1 MKQRKL
7 SNWLFWW
14 ITTPVLI
21 FLIASFALSSLIIKK
36 SIDAWFRPVVKS
48 AIEEAESIA
57 LSYSLEKEN
66 NLKNVLKSLKIAISK
81 NFQGEH
87 SQLLFK
93 FKLKKFMEDF
103 LNACNLQE
111 IIISTRHGEYVAKI
125 TENEK
130 TQSVK
135 FPSWIFQFLEDTPNV
150 FAIGNNL
157 YGIIKLKSEPE
168 DLFLIIVKP
177 LDKKL
182 RRKIQET
189 KKATDFYKK
198 SLLEQAGTAK
208 RFLLISLSTLFLC
221 ILIILL
227 ISIKLSRRI
236 TIPISRL
243 VKNAEQISKGE
254 SANFDL
260 KYGIFEIKFL
270 GKTMNNMIL
279 KLKKQQSKLEDSYEK
294 LNHSKNLIEKVL
306 KSIPSG
312 TVLSSK
318 TGQVKFAN
326 DQTKT
331 LFGKVT
337 KDNHLKEITKGKSK
351 FPVKVKEQNK
361 TLMINKI
368 KDGNETLW
376 IIDDITHILEKEK
389 QLAFEKIV
397 QKIAHEIKNPLTPIR
412 LSAQAIG
419 MKESGNKIHSSI
431 ILRNVDQINNLISSF
446 YKFANLPKPIKS
458 KGRLDLLISQII
470 KEMNLTLKNIK
481 FNLRLE
487 KVEFNFDEKLI
498 YQALSNIILN
508 ANEALEKTKSPIVK
522 ISLLKKGD
530 KISLKIEDNG
540 PNWPEGNLENWLAP
554 YKTNKNEPGHGLG
567 LAICNKI
574 IQEHDGSMQLQR
586 GEEGAVILINF

>member
-198 SLLEQAGTAK
+198 
-208 RFLLISLSTLFLC
+208 
-221 ILIILL
+221 
-227 ISIKLSRRI
+227 
-236 TIPISRL
+236 
-243 VKNAEQISKGE
+243 
-254 SANFDL
+254 
-260 KYGIFEIKFL
+260 
-270 GKTMNNMIL
+270 
-279 KLKKQQSKLEDSYEK
+279 
-294 LNHSKNLIEKVL
+294 
-306 KSIPSG
+306 
-312 TVLSSK
+312 
-318 TGQVKFAN
+318 
-326 DQTKT
+326 
-331 LFGKVT
+331 
-337 KDNHLKEITKGKSK
+337 
-351 FPVKVKEQNK
+351 
-361 TLMINKI
+361 
-368 KDGNETLW
+368 
-376 IIDDITHILEKEK
+376 
-389 QLAFEKIV
+389 
-397 QKIAHEIKNPLTPIR
+397 
-412 LSAQAIG
+412 
-419 MKESGNKIHSSI
+419 
-431 ILRNVDQINNLISSF
+431 
-446 YKFANLPKPIKS
+446 
-458 KGRLDLLISQII
+458 II
-470 KEMNLTLKNIK
+470 KKNH
-481 FNLRLE
+481 N
-487 KVEFNFDEKLI
+487 
-498 YQALSNIILN
+498 SN
-508 ANEALEKTKSPIVK
+508 KQVS
-522 ISLLKKGD
+522 
-530 KISLKIEDNG
+530 
-540 PNWPEGNLENWLAP
+540 
-554 YKTNKNEPGHGLG
+554 
-567 LAICNKI
+567 
-574 IQEHDGSMQLQR
+574 
-586 GEEGAVILINF
+586 